1 MSKVQEQWQQLAVDL
16 GKRDKPLGKII
27 TEVGP
32 PTLKLR
38 REPFE
43 ALARSILSQ
52 QLATK
57 AAAAITG
64 RFQLLGPPFPT
75 AAKVLRL
82 KEKQFRAVGVSNSK
96 MIYLRELAK
105 HWEKGLGNIRWSRLE
120 DQEIV
125 EKLTEVKGIG
135 DWTAHMFLIF
145 SLGRPDVLPVGDF
158 GVRKGVQLLYGMK
171 EMPHPKKMP
180 EMLETWRGASSIGA
194 WYCWRGL
201 DSKLI
206 IDPAK
211 LPV

>member
-1 MSKVQEQWQQLAVDL
+1 MELA
-16 GKRDKPLGKII
+16 KRDKPLGKVI
-27 TEVGP
+27 TAVGP

-52 QLATK
+52 QLATR

-75 AAKVLRL
+75 SAKVLRL
-82 KEKQFRAVGVSNSK
+82 KEKQFRDAGVSHSK

-105 HWEKGLGNIRWSRLE
+105 HWEKGLGEIRWARLE
-120 DQEIV
+120 DLEIV
-125 EKLTEVKGIG
+125 EKLVAVKGIG
-135 DWTAHMFLIF
+135 EWTAHMFLIF

-158 GVRKGVQLLYGMK
+158 GVRRGVQLLYGMK
-171 EMPHPKKMP
+171 EMPHPKRMGA
-180 EMLETWRGASSIGA
+180 MLETWKGASSIGA

-201 DSKLI
+201 DAKLI
-206 IDPAK
+206 IDPSK
-211 LPV
+211 LPA

>member
-1 MSKVQEQWQQLAVDL
+1 MQKKVQEQWAQLATEL
-16 GKRDKPLGKII
+16 GKRDKPLRRII
-27 TEVGP
+27 TTVGP

-75 AAKVLRL
+75 SAKVLRL
-82 KEKQFRAVGVSNSK
+82 KDTQFRECGVSNSK

-105 HWEKGLGNIRWSRLE
+105 HWEKNLADIRWSRLE
-120 DQEIV
+120 DREIV
-125 EKLTEVKGIG
+125 EKLIEVKGIG
-135 DWTAHMFLIF
+135 EWTAHMFLIF
-145 SLGRPDVLPVGDF
+145 SLGRPDVLPIGDF

-171 EMPHPKKMP
+171 EMPHPKKMA
-180 EMLETWRGASSIGA
+180 EMLETWKGASSIGA

-201 DSKLI
+201 DAKLLIDPSKLS
-206 IDPAK
+206 
-211 LPV
+211 